1 MKTSPH
7 RVGRSSFFKA
17 IVIVLGVFLP
27 GCASDVVTHAVRTD
41 RFEFNEAIVQSWNEQ
56 LLLNLV
62 RLRYRDN
69 PLFLEMGSII
79 AGYTMR
85 GTAGLTGGIVF
96 TPQVTD
102 DLRLSLGGEF
112 TFAPTMTYTPLQ
124 GEDFATRLL
133 SPVTPLTVLY
143 LSQSGWSL
151 ARLFTV
157 CVQEANTIPNAV
169 SASGPTPDI
178 APEFDSFREVTEAL
192 RELQIKGRLL
202 VALDTDGK
210 TVLLHIIKGKGQSED
225 APVAVVRRILALD
238 PDTSVYRVKPGLVR
252 ESATEIAVM
261 GRSLLA
267 VMFFLSQGVDVPSL
281 HESQGKVTV
290 TRRSNGERFDWS
302 ELTGRVFHVRSS
314 EGVPEDA
321 FVRVFYR
328 GHWFFI
334 ADTDLNSKTTFNLLT
349 YLFNLKAA
357 GKTSQEPLM
366 TYPVR

>member
-1 MKTSPH
+1 MRTGSGCAGKIP
-7 RVGRSSFFKA
+7 FFA
-17 IVIVLGVFLP
+17 SVVVALGVLLS
-27 GCASDVVTHAVRTD
+27 GCASEVVTHALRTD

-79 AGYTMR
+79 AGYTLK
-85 GTAGLTGGIVF
+85 GTAGASGGIVF
-96 TPQVTD
+96 APQVTD
-102 DLRLSLGGEF
+102 DLRLSLGGEYSF
-112 TFAPTMTYTPLQ
+112 TPTMSYTPLQ

-133 SPVTPLTVLY
+133 SPITPLTVLY

-157 CVQEANTIPNAV
+157 CVQEANTVPNAV
-169 SASGPTPDI
+169 TASGPTPDI
-178 APEFDSFREVTEAL
+178 APEFDSFRELAEAL
-192 RELQIKGRLL
+192 RELQIKGLLL

-210 TVLLHIIKGKGQSED
+210 TVLLHIMKGKGQTED
-225 APVAVVRRILALD
+225 AAVAVVRRILALD

-252 ESATEIAVM
+252 EGATEIAVM

-267 VMFFLSQGVDVPSL
+267 VMFFLSQGIEVPSL

-302 ELTGRVFHVRSS
+302 ELTGRVFRVRSS
-314 EGVPEDA
+314 EAAPEDA

>member
-1 MKTSPH
+1 MRTRS
-7 RVGRSSFFKA
+7 GRAAKIPFFA
-17 IVIVLGVFLP
+17 SLVVALGVFLS
-27 GCASDVVTHAVRTD
+27 GCASGVVTRAVRAD

-79 AGYTMR
+79 AGYTLK
-85 GTAGLTGGIVF
+85 GTAGASGGIVF

-102 DLRLSLGGEF
+102 DLRLSLGGEYV
-112 TFAPTMTYTPLQ
+112 FAPTMTYTPLQ

-133 SPVTPLTVLY
+133 SPITPLTVLY

-157 CVQEANTIPNAV
+157 CVQEANTVPNAV
-169 SASGPTPDI
+169 TASGPTPDM
-178 APEFDSFREVTEAL
+178 APEFDSFRELAEAL
-192 RELQIKGRLL
+192 RELQIKGLLL

-210 TVLLHIIKGKGQSED
+210 TVLLHIMKGKGQTED
-225 APVAVVRRILALD
+225 AAVAVVRRILALD

-252 ESATEIAVM
+252 EGTTEIAVM

-267 VMFFLSQGVDVPSL
+267 VMFFLSQGVEVPSL

-302 ELTGRVFHVRSS
+302 ELTGRVFRVRSS
-314 EGVPEDA
+314 EAAPEDA

-357 GKTSQEPLM
+357 GKTAQEPLM

>member
-261 GRSLLA
+261 GPEGA
-267 VMFFLSQGVDVPSL
+267 VNILYKRELEAAADAIAARA
-281 HESQGKVTV
+281 EKVAEFRDKFANPFIAAGRGYLDEV
-290 TRRSNGERFDWS
+290 IRPRETRRKLITALRR
-302 ELTGRVFHVRSS
+302 L
-314 EGVPEDA
+314 
-321 FVRVFYR
+321 
-328 GHWFFI
+328 
-334 ADTDLNSKTTFNLLT
+334 DTKRDRNPAKKHGNI
-349 YLFNLKAA
+349 
-357 GKTSQEPLM
+357 PL
-366 TYPVR
+366 